1 MTKYDLPI
9 NDQNSYIVSSFI
21 CHSVKCIKLTGT
33 LSLDFFCQTEG
44 ISILGNELIHK
55 EMVECSQTSKSKEQK
70 HKNKD
75 YLKHSILDEI
85 WDLIESVSEGFLTY
99 SFIFFAIMADD

>member
-1 MTKYDLPI
+1 MW
-9 NDQNSYIVSSFI
+9 V
-21 CHSVKCIKLTGT
+21 KLTET

-44 ISILGNELIHK
+44 ISMLRNELIYK

-75 YLKHSILDEI
+75 YLKHSI
-85 WDLIESVSEGFLTY
+85 Y
-99 SFIFFAIMADD
+99 SLLQ